1 MFINAHRRCSALDD
15 LSARFN
21 LDISTISNFVTF
33 SSTHK
38 STQRVDAMRRKRR
51 YRIITSL
58 TSSSASLVLLLLRG
72 QHLIILSLLHL
83 LLKSVSSRVEE
94 SLTSGMRHGTAWK
107 VCFRYR
113 KFRQCFQKSWRSGVE
128 SSTCAPW
135 EVVDCR
141 HETRIE
147 KHSGDRCTVTLWGL
161 RGCWG
166 VRVVTTGVTC
176 RHMLLC
182 CYAMRYKSCELSWV
196 ELCREEEKINMEG
209 TSWVAVG
216 VEVGV

>member
-58 TSSSASLVLLLLRG
+58 TSSSASLERTTPYNFKFITLV
-72 QHLIILSLLHL
+72 I
-83 LLKSVSSRVEE
+83 KSVSSRVEE

-196 ELCREEEKINMEG
+196 VPGKRKK
-209 TSWVAVG
+209 
-216 VEVGV
+216 